1 MKNTLLQSLGLFLL
15 ATAGLFIT
23 SCNPDDKTPTVKEYG
38 KVMLVHAA
46 PSAPAVDILV
56 DGSKSISASLSYTQ
70 NSGYF
75 QVEAGTTKRKIV
87 TKTVTGATV
96 DSVNIEIKKDGGYSY
111 FAYIDNDVPKT
122 ARVLAATDNLAAP
135 TAGKAKV
142 RLIHLISD
150 IPSNIPIDVEAV
162 TPGAVSTARND
173 FTNVKFKDVKDF
185 IEIAKGTY
193 DLKIKQTGTT
203 TVILTVPSVTITEA
217 KIYTLIANGFAT
229 KSATDPQGPKVTT
242 ILNN

>member
-1 MKNTLLQSLGLFLL
+1 MKNTLLKSLGLFLL
-15 ATAGLFIT
+15 ATAGFFIT
-23 SCNPDDKTPTVKEYG
+23 SCNPDDTTPAVKEYG

-46 PSAPAVDILV
+46 PSAPAVDIYV
-56 DGSKSISASLSYTQ
+56 DATKSNTSTLSYTQ

-75 QVEAGTTKRKIV
+75 QVEAGATARKIV

-96 DSVNIEIKKDGGYSY
+96 DSVNIKINKDVGYSY
-111 FAYIDNDVPKT
+111 FAYIDNDAPKT

-135 TAGKAKV
+135 TAGKGKV

-150 IPSNIPIDVEAV
+150 IPGNIAIDVEAV
-162 TPGAVSTARND
+162 APGGVSTARND
-173 FTNVKFKDVKDF
+173 FTNVKFKDIKDF

-203 TVILTVPSVTITEA
+203 SVILTVPSVTITDG

-229 KSATDPQGPKVTT
+229 KLNTDPQGPKVTT

>member
-15 ATAGLFIT
+15 ATAGFFIT
-23 SCNPDDKTPTVKEYG
+23 SCNPDDTTPTVKEYG
-38 KVMLVHAA
+38 KVMLMHGA
-46 PSAPAVDILV
+46 PSAPAVDIYV
-56 DGSKSISASLSYTQ
+56 DGTKSNTAALSYTQ

-75 QVEAGTTKRKIV
+75 QVEAGATARKIV

-96 DSVNIEIKKDGGYSY
+96 DSVNIKINKDVGYSY
-111 FAYIDNDVPKT
+111 FAYIDNDAPKT

-135 TAGKAKV
+135 TAGKGKV
-142 RLIHLISD
+142 RLVHLISYLPAG
-150 IPSNIPIDVEAV
+150 IAIYVEAEA
-162 TPGAVSTARND
+162 PGAVSTPRND
-173 FTNVKFKDVKDF
+173 FTNVKFKDIKDF

-203 TVILTVPSVTITEA
+203 SVILTVPSVTITDG
-217 KIYTLIANGFAT
+217 KIYTLIANGFAA
-229 KSATDPQGPKVTT
+229 KLNTDPQGPKVTT

>member
-1 MKNTLLQSLGLFLL
+1 MKNALLKSLGLFLL
-15 ATAGLFIT
+15 AIAGLFTT
-23 SCNPDDKTPTVKEYG
+23 SCNPDDTTPTVKEYG

-46 PSAPAVDILV
+46 PGAPAVDILV

-75 QVEAGTTKRKIV
+75 QVEAGATARKIV
-87 TKTVTGATV
+87 TKTVTGAIV
-96 DSVNIEIKKDGGYSY
+96 DSVNIRINKDVGYSY
-111 FAYIDNDVPKT
+111 FAYIDNDAPKT

-150 IPSNIPIDVEAV
+150 IPGNIAIDVEAV
-162 TPGAVSTARND
+162 LPGGVSSARND
-173 FTNVKFKDVKDF
+173 FTNVKFKDIKDF
-185 IEIAKGTY
+185 IELAKGTY

-203 TVILTVPSVTITEA
+203 SVILTVPSVTITDG

-229 KSATDPQGPKVTT
+229 KLNTDPQGPKVTT